1 MLYSKVVSFPKS
13 LLSSKITRISSIL
26 SGMGIVVSIV
36 GCNVQNMQQPAA
48 NDHAQDANAP
58 EANAAAPQPVPGTV
72 TNDTAVIPNPS
83 QTASLG
89 AAPEIAQQVPDDQ
102 NTGNPV
108 GQNNDQTGQPQANQD
123 VQVPQINPNENT
135 ANPPDDSLQESSDND
150 ENAEDDENAQD
161 FLDGNASC
169 SKTECACADTVC
181 HRSDYCIDEHCKT
194 RFDNHLMLE
203 PTRIESSEVTDNGDY
218 WECAADSCLYHYNPE
233 RAYPDSHTW
242 HYTTKGKINTVHIP
256 KGVRVRGKL
265 VFCHSDELSIDKLA
279 ENKCTND
286 GWICYDPK
294 GCSTQYTDV
303 HHEGYLMICSPGQRL
318 QGEKCVNRNPVD
330 DNVKYCSTTNCE
342 CGQHLC
348 GKSQYCAFGNCYYD
362 GRIYQGFGDYTF
374 ENVSLEDCGTH
385 GMCHNSY
392 INDRGATHIYCEK
405 SNNCHCKNE
414 TETPNQAIV
423 CKNNSFFM
431 DTNRPEGNGYERVR
445 IQSENYD
452 YDDNENV
459 KEPSDFETS
468 EACHGYVYSLWK
480 CTGSE
485 GTPFCKC
492 GDTTCPSGSFCSN
505 GICHLNY
512 PHYDSIDFD
521 YEHLEKNPQ
530 PVILNPKPN
539 HDDYIVKE
547 NFRPNQS
554 RESLSTWVC
563 APGKNCQCD
572 GQILP
577 DDAHCYTVQ
586 SGKEYAVRNAQEQY
600 FSYKTIGGEYY
611 NKVCTS
617 EECMCRGQ
625 KLPENADCQIDEE
638 GEHFACGSDRI
649 NDIKEYRCDA
659 KTKTWV
665 CKDDRKGCRCGGN
678 KMVPNTHCRLTNAGF
693 DAEYCGEDL
702 MLHSDKYA
710 CKDGQIVCDK
720 PNGNCL
726 CAGYEPI
733 EGATCVADLTGKDFY
748 QCGSGGLSGI
758 LDENGATNYYT
769 FEGHD
774 STEEIVCKKY
784 LCSDDVWECDDEDD
798 LSANHNVE
806 PKAEKKRKE
815 TDISTDITLSPGKI
829 CNHVRG
835 CFCQNALCPV
845 TGKCTAQG
853 CIDPLTS
860 KPFEKQD
867 GYLVSGLMKQCERQE
882 GCPCGNETTPYRE
895 YCLDQKTHRLMFSGI
910 RNNKRTL
917 CEDNLTPNVK
927 AVDAY
932 KNSGTDCF
940 DPMLDPG
947 QYIMKDCVLAI
958 GHQEPSCFSDEVN
971 YIYKHTY
978 IGQCMLKDGCAC
990 GSSTCKQGEAC
1001 MYGRCIA
1008 DYQCHSLHEALNED
1022 ALGDWQSFYE
1032 EDDE

>member
-1 MLYSKVVSFPKS
+1 MMLC
-13 LLSSKITRISSIL
+13 
-26 SGMGIVVSIV
+26 MGITVSTV
-36 GCNVQNMQQPAA
+36 GCNVQNTQQPAA
-48 NDHAQDANAP
+48 NEPAQDANVP
-58 EANAAAPQPVPGTV
+58 EVIATAPQPVTETV
-72 TNDTAVIPNPS
+72 TNDTTSIANPS
-83 QTASLG
+83 QTAPLG
-89 AAPEIAQQVPDDQ
+89 TVPDVSQ
-102 NTGNPV
+102 
-108 GQNNDQTGQPQANQD
+108 
-123 VQVPQINPNENT
+123 
-135 ANPPDDSLQESSDND
+135 QEGSDND
-150 ENAEDDENAQD
+150 QNKEEAENAQE
-161 FLDGNASC
+161 FLNGTDPC

-181 HRSDYCIDEHCKT
+181 HRDDYCTDGRCKT
-194 RFDNHLMLE
+194 KFVYNLMLE
-203 PTRIESSEVTDNGDY
+203 PTRIETGEVTDNGDY

-233 RAYPDSHTW
+233 LAYPDSHTW
-242 HYTTKGKINTVHIP
+242 HYTTSGKISTVSIP

-265 VFCHSDELSIDKLA
+265 VYCHSDELSIDKLS

-294 GCSTQYTDV
+294 GCSTRYTDV
-303 HHEGYLMICSPGQRL
+303 HGEGYLMICSPGQRL
-318 QGEKCVNRNPVD
+318 LEEECVNRNPVD

-374 ENVSLEDCGTH
+374 ENVGLEDCSTH
-385 GMCHNSY
+385 GICRNSY

-431 DTNRPEGNGYERVR
+431 DTNRPEGNGYKRVR
-445 IQSENYD
+445 VQSESYD
-452 YDDNENV
+452 YKDNDNVEEADDIN
-459 KEPSDFETS
+459 TS

-485 GTPFCKC
+485 EMPSCKC
-492 GDTTCPSGSFCSN
+492 GDTTCPAGSFCSN

-512 PHYDSIDFD
+512 PHYKRIDFD
-521 YEHLEKNPQ
+521 YEHLDKNPQ

-547 NFRPNQS
+547 ITRSNGAHD
-554 RESLSTWVC
+554 SLSTWVC

-577 DDAHCYTVQ
+577 DNAHCYTVQ

-600 FSYKTIGGEYY
+600 FSYNTIGGEYY

-617 EECMCRGQ
+617 EECLCRGQ

-649 NDIKEYRCDA
+649 NDTKEYRCDA

-665 CKDDRKGCRCGGN
+665 CKDERKGCLCGGK
-678 KMVPNTHCRLTNAGF
+678 KMLSNTHCRLTESGF
-693 DAEYCGEDL
+693 EAEYCGDKL

-720 PNGNCL
+720 PEGNCL

-733 EGATCVADLTGKDFY
+733 EGAMCVASETGKDFY
-748 QCGSGGLSGI
+748 QCGDYGLAGI
-758 LDENGATNYYT
+758 LDENGATNYWT

-774 STEEIVCKKY
+774 DSEYIVCKKY
-784 LCSDDVWECDDEDD
+784 LCDSDQWECDDDDDDD
-798 LSANHNVE
+798 LSADHNIE
-806 PKAEKKRKE
+806 PKADNKSKQI
-815 TDISTDITLSPGKI
+815 DISTDITLSPGKI

-835 CFCQNALCPV
+835 CFCNNALCPV

-895 YCLDQKTHRLMFSGI
+895 YCLDQKTHHLMFSGI
-910 RNNKRTL
+910 QDNKRTL
-917 CEDNLTPNVK
+917 CENNLTPDVK

-971 YIYKHTY
+971 YTYKHTY
-978 IGQCMLKDGCAC
+978 IGECMRKDGCTC

-1008 DYQCHSLHEALNED
+1008 DYQCHSLHEDLNED
-1022 ALGDWQSFYE
+1022 ALGDWKRIYK